1 MVVMAPVEFDYSIVL
16 THNLFN
22 KLVAM
27 ALIMNPSQLRLRQ
40 LDAALVRWRAA
51 QLPPRPPTGW
61 VRAIRDGLG
70 MSSAALA
77 RRLAVTDSAVRKC
90 EEAEVS
96 DAITLGT
103 LRKVAAALDCELQY
117 ALVPRQ
123 PLQAMQMDR
132 AALVA
137 RERVGGVARS
147 MALEDQ
153 AVSEDRTQA
162 QVDELARSLLDKPR
176 RGLW

>member
-1 MVVMAPVEFDYSIVL
+1 MTFPRL
-16 THNLFN
+16 
-22 KLVAM
+22 
-27 ALIMNPSQLRLRQ
+27 QLRQ
-40 LDAALVRWRAA
+40 LDAALAGWRAA
-51 QLPPRPPTGW
+51 ALPARPPVGW
-61 VRAIRDGLG
+61 IRALRDALC

-77 RRLAVTDSAVRKC
+77 RRLQVTDSAVRKF
-90 EEAEVS
+90 EEAEAS

-103 LRKVAAALDCELQY
+103 LRKVAQALDCELQY

-123 PLQAMQMDR
+123 SLQEMQSAR

-137 RERVGGVARS
+137 RERIARVAHS

-153 AVSEDRTQA
+153 QVDEDRTRR
-162 QVDELARSLLDKPR
+162 QVEELAQLLLEKPR